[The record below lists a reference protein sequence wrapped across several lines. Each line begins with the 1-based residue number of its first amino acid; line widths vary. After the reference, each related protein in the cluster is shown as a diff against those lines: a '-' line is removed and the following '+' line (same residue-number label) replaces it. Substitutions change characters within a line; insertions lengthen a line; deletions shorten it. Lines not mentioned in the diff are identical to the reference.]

1 MLNKTSLLGII
12 AATIAFIAVPAFAAE
27 TFLGE
32 GDFVGITFWIVSIGM
47 WASTIFFF
55 YEGMRVSS
63 KWRTSMVVAGLIT
76 FIAVPAFAADTFLGG
91 EDFVGITFW
100 IVSIAMW
107 ASTIFFFYEGMRVSA
122 KWRTSMVV
130 AGLITFIAAVH
141 YMYMRDFWVATGES
155 PTVYRYIDWVLT
167 VPLQMVEFFLILVA
181 AGAAVSGGAFWRLLV
196 GTLVMIVGGY
206 LGEAGYISVLLG
218 FIIGMIGWAVIIWEI
233 FRGEASQAAT
243 TKESVTSAFNAMRLI
258 VLVGWAIYPLGYV
271 FGLMMGSVDAD
282 TLNWIYNLA
291 DFINKIL
298 FGLVIWAAATKD
310 SAAEA

>member
-1 MLNKTSLLGII
+1 MLNKTSLFGII
-12 AATIAFIAVPAFAAE
+12 AATIAFIAVPAFAAD
-27 TFLGE
+27 TFLAGN
-32 GDFVGITFWIVSIGM
+32 DFVGISFWIVSIG
-47 WASTIFFF
+47 
-55 YEGMRVSS
+55 
-63 KWRTSMVVAGLIT
+63 
-76 FIAVPAFAADTFLGG
+76 
-91 EDFVGITFW
+91 
-100 IVSIAMW
+100 MW

-141 YMYMRDFWVATGES
+141 YMYMRDFWVATGTS

-181 AGAAVSGGAFWRLLV
+181 AGAAVSSGAFWRLLV

-271 FGLMMGSVDAD
+271 FGLMMGPVDAD

-298 FGLVIWAAATKD
+298 FGLIIWAAATKD

>member
-12 AATIAFIAVPAFAAE
+12 AATIAFIAVPAFAAD
-27 TFLGE
+27 TFLAGD
-32 GDFVGITFWIVSIGM
+32 DFVGITFWIVSIGM
-47 WASTIFFF
+47 WSATIFFF

-63 KWRTSMVVAGLIT
+63 
-76 FIAVPAFAADTFLGG
+76 
-91 EDFVGITFW
+91 
-100 IVSIAMW
+100 
-107 ASTIFFFYEGMRVSA
+107 

-155 PTVYRYIDWVLT
+155 PTVYRYIDWILT

-181 AGAAVSGGAFWRLLV
+181 AGAAVSSGAFYRLLI

-206 LGEAGYISVLLG
+206 LGEAGHISVLLG

-258 VLVGWAIYPLGYV
+258 VLVGWAIYPLGYI
-271 FGLMMGSVDAD
+271 FGYMMGSVDPS
-282 TLNWIYNLA
+282 TLNGVYNIA
-291 DFINKIL
+291 DFVNKIL
-298 FGLVIWAAATKD
+298 FGLIIWNAAVKD
-310 SAAEA
+310 SA